1 MCSKNENTM
10 RGLNQ
15 DQREPTM
22 SAARSRLLGGSTQH
36 SRWKTTVRQQQMAF
50 VWLSLFLGVAKEG
63 VLPPLS
69 RPHGS
74 SLPKGKDEA
83 PWLPAATATDDGAV
97 YPYVKCTKALP
108 EWGSLHWK

>member
-1 MCSKNENTM
+1 
-10 RGLNQ
+10 
-15 DQREPTM
+15 
-22 SAARSRLLGGSTQH
+22 
-36 SRWKTTVRQQQMAF
+36 MAF

-69 RPHGS
+69 RLHGS
-74 SLPKGKDEA
+74 SLPKGKGEA